1 MIVSMTGYGRSLK
14 ENGDFQVTV
23 EMRAV
28 NHRFCEIN
36 IRMPRQFFFIED
48 RLKKLIIRYVQRGK
62 VDVFVNLQ
70 GEGIVKRNLSVDWN
84 LFDQYLITFEKMTE
98 KHVSSKTFPVDQLL
112 LQEDVVSVQETD
124 DVTESVETM
133 LVDATEEAVQQ
144 LKEMRKKEGQ
154 SLFNDVKGRLEKIS
168 RWAIELKDFAPNVQK
183 NYRERLT
190 KRVEEFV
197 EGKIDVEESR
207 ILTEVAV
214 YADKTDI
221 QEELTRIESHLKQF
235 FEILSQAGVVGR
247 KLDFLVQE
255 INREANTIGSKAN
268 DITIS
273 QRVVDIKAELEKIK
287 EQVQNI
293 E

>member
-1 MIVSMTGYGRSLK
+1 MIISMTGYGRSLK
-14 ENGDFQVTV
+14 ENGDFHVTV

-36 IRMPRQFFFIED
+36 IRMPRQFFFLED
-48 RLKKLIIRYVQRGK
+48 KLKKLISRYVQRGK

-84 LFDQYLITFEKMTE
+84 LFDQYLKTFEKMAE
-98 KHVSSKTFPVDQLL
+98 KYVSSQTFPVDQLL
-112 LQEDVVSVQETD
+112 LHEDVVVVQESD
-124 DVTESVETM
+124 EVTEHLEKM
-133 LVDATEEAVQQ
+133 LMEATEEAVQH

-154 SLFNDVKGRLEKIS
+154 SLYNDLKNRLEKIGL
-168 RWAIELKDFAPNVQK
+168 WAVELKEFAPNVQRS
-183 NYRERLT
+183 YRERLT
-190 KRVEEFV
+190 KRVEDFV
-197 EGKIDVEESR
+197 VGKMEVDEGR

-214 YADKTDI
+214 YADKSDI

-235 FEILSQAGVVGR
+235 FEILDQTGVVGR

-255 INREANTIGSKAN
+255 LNREANTIGSKAN
-268 DITIS
+268 DIAIS

>member
-1 MIVSMTGYGRSLK
+1 MTGYGRSLK
-14 ENGDFQVTV
+14 ENGDFHVTV

-36 IRMPRQFFFIED
+36 IRMPRQFFFLED
-48 RLKKLIIRYVQRGK
+48 KLKKLISRYVQRGK

-84 LFDQYLITFEKMTE
+84 LFDQYLKTFEKMAE
-98 KHVSSKTFPVDQLL
+98 KYVSSQTFPVDQLL
-112 LQEDVVSVQETD
+112 LHEDVVVVQESD
-124 DVTESVETM
+124 EVTEHLEKM
-133 LVDATEEAVQQ
+133 LMEATEEAVQH

-154 SLFNDVKGRLEKIS
+154 SLYNDLKNRLEKIGL
-168 RWAIELKDFAPNVQK
+168 WAVELKEFAPNVQRS
-183 NYRERLT
+183 YRERLT
-190 KRVEEFV
+190 KRVEDFV
-197 EGKIDVEESR
+197 VGKMEVDEGR

-214 YADKTDI
+214 YADKSDI

-235 FEILSQAGVVGR
+235 FEILDQTGVVGR

-255 INREANTIGSKAN
+255 LNREANTIGSKAN
-268 DITIS
+268 DIAIS